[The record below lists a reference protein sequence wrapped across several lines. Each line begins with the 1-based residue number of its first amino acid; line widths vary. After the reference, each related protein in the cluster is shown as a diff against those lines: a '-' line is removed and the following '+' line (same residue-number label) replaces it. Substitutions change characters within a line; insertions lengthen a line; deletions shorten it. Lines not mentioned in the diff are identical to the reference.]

1 MNFKR
6 SESTY
11 GTNEKPKEDN
21 QDGNELSL
29 RTKVG
34 YGAGHVFNDMASVIS
49 PGYTPLFLKH
59 VINLNN
65 SNSGLVLSIG
75 LFCNGLS
82 SALIGFLVSLDNNCS
97 IYHHYGKQ
105 KIWHLIGTIC
115 VVVSFPFLCLAPI
128 GLGLNN
134 CSFPSFE
141 ATVFHSKD
149 RNLSNANI
157 YRECDLEERQY
168 EITLYYTIVTIFQ
181 NFGWAAVQT
190 SHLSMIPYL
199 TTCDREQVTLSSIRN
214 SAMAASYIFVHSI
227 ASKFFDTG
235 YRMKDVEQKKEELQQ
250 AFQTMMYIII
260 SVGVV
265 SSCLFHLFVKE
276 KAIPLNTKQD
286 KQNLV
291 RQLSLCRT
299 SMSSMS
305 LPFTQTAL
313 PPHVKEPDTIHEM
326 KIYEWFLEPQFYLI
340 ALQYMTIRLF
350 FQVSAIYAPFFVNKT
365 LKLQGKYMGIVLL
378 AMYVAGLL
386 FSGVTKYV
394 SHKIG
399 LKKSFIACCIFGLGG
414 CLWIFLGF
422 NNRAYYT
429 QEVFGISIIIG
440 GASSAMIILS
450 STMIAAFIG
459 FNIGKRQQT

>member
-1 MNFKR
+1 
-6 SESTY
+6 
-11 GTNEKPKEDN
+11 
-21 QDGNELSL
+21 
-29 RTKVG
+29 
-34 YGAGHVFNDMASVIS
+34 
-49 PGYTPLFLKH
+49 
-59 VINLNN
+59 
-65 SNSGLVLSIG
+65 
-75 LFCNGLS
+75 
-82 SALIGFLVSLDNNCS
+82 
-97 IYHHYGKQ
+97 
-105 KIWHLIGTIC
+105 
-115 VVVSFPFLCLAPI
+115 
-128 GLGLNN
+128 
-134 CSFPSFE
+134 
-141 ATVFHSKD
+141 
-149 RNLSNANI
+149 
-157 YRECDLEERQY
+157 
-168 EITLYYTIVTIFQ
+168 
-181 NFGWAAVQT
+181 
-190 SHLSMIPYL
+190 
-199 TTCDREQVTLSSIRN
+199 
-214 SAMAASYIFVHSI
+214 
-227 ASKFFDTG
+227 
-235 YRMKDVEQKKEELQQ
+235 
-250 AFQTMMYIII
+250 
-260 SVGVV
+260 
-265 SSCLFHLFVKE
+265 
-276 KAIPLNTKQD
+276 
-286 KQNLV
+286 
-291 RQLSLCRT
+291 
-299 SMSSMS
+299 MSSMS